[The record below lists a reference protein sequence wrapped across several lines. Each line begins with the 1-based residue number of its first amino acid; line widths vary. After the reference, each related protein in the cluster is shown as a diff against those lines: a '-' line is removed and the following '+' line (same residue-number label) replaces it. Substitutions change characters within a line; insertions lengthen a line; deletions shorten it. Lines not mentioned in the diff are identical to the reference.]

1 MKIIRFLSVFAL
13 SLMSLVINA
22 TPPAASQTRQIIDN
36 MLATLAK
43 HTGASF
49 NMNASERLV
58 GKPNGYNQ
66 MSMFTKVNVS
76 PLKIY
81 AKVLSDPNK
90 GTELLFVTGAR
101 DNKIRVNPGKFL
113 PSLTL
118 ASTSNLL
125 SKNQHHTLLTS
136 GFAIVRNIVADGV
149 KRADSRGKFDEVF
162 KYEGEVT
169 YQGKKC
175 FKISID
181 DPTFAYVNATGQAG
195 ENVNT
200 MAKRLLVSEYH
211 IMELNPSFRAL
222 DDNVAGKSLKVPT
235 SYAKK
240 SVLYID
246 EATNAPLY
254 QEMNDERGLFEKY
267 EYSNVTL
274 NPAYK
279 ADEFTEG
286 FSEYKF

>member
-1 MKIIRFLSVFAL
+1 MKRNSLLSLSVL
-13 SLMSLVINA
+13 VLTCIVMMSA
-22 TPPAASQTRQIIDN
+22 KPAPSQTRQIIDN
-36 MLATLAK
+36 MLSTLAK
-43 HTGASF
+43 HSGASF
-49 NMNASERLV
+49 NMSAAERLV
-58 GKPNGYNQ
+58 GKPNGFNQ

-81 AKVLSDPNK
+81 SKVLSDPNK
-90 GTELLFVTGAR
+90 GTELLYVTGQR

-118 ASTSNLL
+118 VPTSNLL

-149 KRADSRGKFDEVF
+149 KRSEEKGKFDEVF
-162 KYEGEVT
+162 KYLGEVT
-169 YQGKKC
+169 YHDRKC
-175 FKISID
+175 YKILID
-181 DPTFAYVNATGQAG
+181 DPSYTYTTTVGQAG

-200 MAKRLLVSEYH
+200 LAKRLLVSEYH
-211 IMELNPSFRAL
+211 IMELNPAFRAL
-222 DDNVAGKSLKVPT
+222 DESVAGKSLKVPS

-246 EATNAPLY
+246 EATNVPLY
-254 QEMNDERGLFEKY
+254 QEMSDEKGLFEKY

-279 ADEFTEG
+279 ADEFTEK
-286 FSEYKF
+286 FSEYSF